1 MLSPAA
7 LRGPQHSAGL
17 VPARQAGA
25 GNTSRTSVGAEA
37 APPDSCECAITGAL
51 VKHRCPCDYALQ
63 LSGSG
68 LNGSGLRTVLGP
80 PTRLPLARLVPA
92 SERAGCSTGG
102 PVRVKFEAA
111 GEKGEVHEDRRRR

>member
-1 MLSPAA
+1 MPVWCQLDRRA
-7 LRGPQHSAGL
+7 LAIPPEHPLALKPR
-17 VPARQAGA
+17 R
-25 GNTSRTSVGAEA
+25 
-37 APPDSCECAITGAL
+37 PDSCECAITGAL